1 MDNCIGSCISS
12 PNFIIY
18 FLGGLIAIPFVC
30 ALINALAN
38 KQSTHLSIEISQNRQ
53 NDDKQD
59 LRRVDGHLCKTDTDY
74 HKWNIINSTAREM
87 HYRLKEIAYLL
98 SDPATENGDTIY
110 AEWKSR
116 YSSYRAMCIKYG
128 MWNYQLDDCKTFIPT
143 YSQTVAEEMLKKR
156 IDDLYKT
163 WVTEHSQYTE
173 ENNLILD
180 YLRKCPRC
188 HAIKSDLVRDLSNGD
203 SEERK
208 KINRIYSRLKRKGI
222 IADMQLQGTKTFE
235 TRIVIHQ
242 KKELQPVSLSP
253 STFIVELYSDLDQ
266 FDLFKV
272 QNTVGI
278 PENID
283 RTKNTCTFT
292 SLGNGEVYNT
302 SLNMC
307 TCPSYQNNG
316 RCKHMV
322 ALALHLG
329 YLKTRD
335 FK

>member
-1 MDNCIGSCISS
+1 MGKCIGSCISS
-12 PNFIIY
+12 TNFIIY
-18 FLGGLIAIPFVC
+18 FLGGLIAIPLVC
-30 ALINALAN
+30 ALINTLAN

-53 NDDKQD
+53 NDGEQD

-74 HKWNIINSTAREM
+74 HKWNIINGMAREM

-98 SDPATENGDTIY
+98 SDPATENGDTLY
-110 AEWKSR
+110 AEWKLR
-116 YSSYRAMCIKYG
+116 YGSYRALCIKHG
-128 MWNYQLDDCKTFIPT
+128 MWNYQLDDYKTFVPT
-143 YSQTVAEEMLKKR
+143 YPQTIAEEKLKRR
-156 IDDLYKT
+156 IEDLYKT
-163 WVTEHSQYTE
+163 WVTEHCQYVV
-173 ENNLILD
+173 ENDLILD

-188 HAIKSDLVRDLSNGD
+188 HAIKSDLVRDLSNGN

-222 IADMQLQGTKTFE
+222 IADKQLQGTNNFE
-235 TRIVIHQ
+235 ARIVTHH
-242 KKELQPVSLSP
+242 KKELQPISLLP
-253 STFIVELYSDLDQ
+253 STYNVALYSDLDQ

-272 QNTVGI
+272 QNTVGL

-283 RTKNTCTFT
+283 KTKNTCTFT

-307 TCPSYQNNG
+307 TCPAFQNSG

-322 ALALHLG
+322 ALAMHLG

-335 FK
+335 FQ